1 MLNIRHSVYLVL
13 TYALSS
19 RSFDVVPD
27 VPRYIRWNQHNTVC
41 TILIKVD
48 VLNTYGVMICSY
60 FGIAFLLFFMK
71 IENTVCTS
79 FQNSTHLFVNGLIF
93 DIMNIQNNQSLEFEW
108 IPMLAPLRSVNDR
121 RFSWLRN
128 VFLKSFQDWL
138 NSVQQCQGNF
148 TKDAGQKMFISWQTY
163 EGLKISVN

>member
-93 DIMNIQNNQSLEFEW
+93 DIMNIQNNQSLEFER
-108 IPMLAPLRSVNDR
+108 IPMLAPLIDMSIIKGFHVFVI
-121 RFSWLRN
+121 FSWSLSKIGWILFSNPKETLQKMLIRKCSYR
-128 VFLKSFQDWL
+128 VKH
-138 NSVQQCQGNF
+138 
-148 TKDAGQKMFISWQTY
+148 TKDWK
-163 EGLKISVN
+163 